1 MSLGLTLEAA
11 RERAA
16 VLRREIE
23 GHNYRY
29 YVLDDPSVPDA
40 VYDGQMRE
48 LEALEA
54 EWEALRTPDSPTQ
67 RVGATPSS
75 AFGSVR
81 HALPMLSLGNA
92 FNQAEVEAFDR
103 RVTDTLRDAGQL
115 GLAEE
120 PEYFCE
126 MKFDGLAI
134 SLRYEKGVLT
144 QAATRGDGYEGED
157 VTHNVRTIRAIPLRL
172 RAKDQ
177 PVPDVLEVRGEVLM
191 FREDFERLNQAQQAR
206 NEKIFVNPRNAA
218 AGSLRQLDSSI
229 TAKRNLRFYAYG
241 WGEYRG
247 AASAAAM
254 PPQGDGA
261 PAGHNGD
268 LFGAV
273 PAAVAAP
280 GQETLPASTHSGMLT
295 WLAELGL
302 PVNQRYNR
310 TARGVAGLMAFYE
323 EIGNQRAGLKY
334 DIDGVVYKVDSLRS
348 QQTLGFVARAPRFAL
363 AHKFPAEEAQTR
375 LLDIEVQVGRTGA
388 ITPVARLAP
397 VFVGGVTVTNATLH
411 NEDEIRRKD
420 VMIGDTVIVRR
431 AGDVIPEVVRALL
444 ELRPAEARAFVMPTH
459 CPICG
464 SAIER
469 PEDETIARC
478 SGGLF
483 CAAQRKQS
491 LWHAAS
497 RKALD
502 IGGLGEKLIE
512 QLVDDDRVHSLA
524 DLFSLRAELLA
535 SYDRMGAK
543 SAANLVAA
551 IDAARRPT
559 LGRLI
564 YALGIRHVGETT
576 ARDLA
581 RHFGSME
588 ALAQADIDALQ
599 GAPDVGPVV
608 AASVR
613 RFFDE
618 PHNREVLEALKRHG
632 VEPQPEA
639 APASTGL
646 TGKTFVL
653 TGTFPRWTRE
663 EASQR
668 IIAGGGKVSGSVS
681 RKTAY
686 VVAGVEAGSKLVK
699 ARELGV
705 TVLDEDELRA
715 MLGEP

>member
-1 MSLGLTLEAA
+1 MSLEQA
-11 RERAA
+11 RARAE
-16 VLRREIE
+16 VLRGEIE
-23 GHNYRY
+23 AHNYRY
-29 YVLDDPSVPDA
+29 YVLDEPSVADS

-48 LEALEA
+48 LEALES
-54 EWEALRTPDSPTQ
+54 EWPELRTPDSPTQ
-67 RVGATPSS
+67 RVGASPSA
-75 AFGSVR
+75 AFSGVR
-81 HALPMLSLGNA
+81 HAVPMLSLGNA
-92 FNQAEVEAFDR
+92 FNREEVEAFDK
-103 RVTDTLRDAGQL
+103 RVTDTLRGAGQL
-115 GLAEE
+115 GLAQQAA
-120 PEYFCE
+120 YFCE

-134 SLRYEKGVLT
+134 SLRYERGVLM

-157 VTHNVRTIRAIPLRL
+157 VTHNIRTIRAIPLRL
-172 RAKDQ
+172 HGDAARL
-177 PVPDVLEVRGEVLM
+177 PEVLEVRGEVLM
-191 FREDFERLNQAQQAR
+191 FREDFERLNLSQQAR
-206 NEKIFVNPRNAA
+206 GEKVFVNPRNAA
-218 AGSLRQLDSSI
+218 AGSLRQLDASV

-241 WGEYRG
+241 WGEYRAG
-247 AASAAAM
+247 GGDAAPQAAHA
-254 PPQGDGA
+254 
-261 PAGHNGD
+261 
-268 LFGAV
+268 AV
-273 PAAVAAP
+273 PGANGSLFDEPATVREEA
-280 GQETLPASTHSGMLT
+280 LPATTHSGMLA
-295 WLAELGL
+295 WLAALGL
-302 PVNQRYNR
+302 PVNRSHNE
-310 TARGVAGLMAFYE
+310 TAHGVDGLMAYYAE
-323 EIGNQRAGLKY
+323 VGTKRAGLPY

-411 NEDEIRRKD
+411 NEDEVRRKD
-420 VMIGDTVIVRR
+420 VRIGDTVIVRR
-431 AGDVIPEVVRALL
+431 AGDVIPEVVRPLL
-444 ELRPAEARAFVMPTH
+444 EFRPGDARAFVMPTH
-459 CPICG
+459 CPVCG

-469 PEDETIARC
+469 PEEETISRC
-478 SGGLF
+478 TGGLV

-491 LWHAAS
+491 IWHAAS

-524 DLFSLRAELLA
+524 DLFDLRPELLA

-543 SAANLVAA
+543 SAANLVEA
-551 IDAARRPT
+551 INAARQPT

-588 ALAQADIDALQ
+588 AVAQADAAALQ
-599 GAPDVGPVV
+599 AAPDVGPVV
-608 AASVR
+608 AASIR
-613 RFFDE
+613 RFFGE
-618 PHNREVLEALKRHG
+618 PHNLEVLASLKRHG
-632 VEPQPEA
+632 VEPRPEA
-639 APASTGL
+639 APASSGL
-646 TGKTFVL
+646 AGKTFVL

-668 IIAGGGKVSGSVS
+668 IIAAGGKVSGSVS

-699 ARELGV
+699 AQELGV
-705 TVLDEDELRA
+705 AVIDEDALRV
-715 MLGEP
+715 MLGED